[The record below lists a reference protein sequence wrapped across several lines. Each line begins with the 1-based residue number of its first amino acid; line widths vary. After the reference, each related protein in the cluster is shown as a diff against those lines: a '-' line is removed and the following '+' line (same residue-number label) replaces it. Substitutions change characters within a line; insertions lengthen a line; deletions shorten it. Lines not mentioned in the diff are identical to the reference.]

1 MSHQEENTQNK
12 ENQKKMNPGK
22 TAKIESV
29 EEEDQQQLRRRVPVW
44 GIIQVF
50 LIPLLLVAALGG
62 GLAAGYVI
70 LGKKELADVL
80 QWSTWKH
87 VYDLVF
93 AP

>member
-1 MSHQEENTQNK
+1 M
-12 ENQKKMNPGK
+12 
-22 TAKIESV
+22 
-29 EEEDQQQLRRRVPVW
+29 
-44 GIIQVF
+44 IQVI

-62 GLAAGYVI
+62 GLIAGYVI
-70 LGKKELADVL
+70 LGKKELADVF

>member
-1 MSHQEENTQNK
+1 MNHQNSNK
-12 ENQKKMNPGK
+12 P
-22 TAKIESV
+22 
-29 EEEDQQQLRRRVPVW
+29 EEEHPQPVKRR
-44 GIIQVF
+44 GISKWTITQWF

-62 GLAAGYVI
+62 GLVAGYVI
-70 LGKKELADVL
+70 LGKNELSDVL

>member
-1 MSHQEENTQNK
+1 MSRQEDTQQDEHK
-12 ENQKKMNPGK
+12 QPAGRK
-22 TAKIESV
+22 
-29 EEEDQQQLRRRVPVW
+29 VPVW

-62 GLAAGYVI
+62 GLVAGYVI
-70 LGKKELADVL
+70 LGKKELADVF
-80 QWSTWKH
+80 QWSTWQH

>member
-1 MSHQEENTQNK
+1 MER
-12 ENQKKMNPGK
+12 QKKVK
-22 TAKIESV
+22 S
-29 EEEDQQQLRRRVPVW
+29 EDKPEQKKEPKRQGVSKWKL
-44 GIIQVF
+44 IQWV

-62 GLAAGYVI
+62 GLAVGYVV
-70 LGKKELADVL
+70 LGKKEFSDVL

>member
-1 MSHQEENTQNK
+1 MSGKEENGQEEVKQPVK
-12 ENQKKMNPGK
+12 
-22 TAKIESV
+22 
-29 EEEDQQQLRRRVPVW
+29 RRIPVW

-62 GLAAGYVI
+62 GLAVGYVI
-70 LGKKELADVL
+70 LGKKELADVFE
-80 QWSTWKH
+80 WSTWKH